1 MLVNLKQVKSIP
13 LNVQVADHP
22 DLEVAKGVNCGIPID
37 GGSGVGFGKFDLCR
51 FKVKK
56 GARVKI
62 QPAVLSN
69 KDSEFIGFA
78 NGTGSLA
85 ACQGTSTCSVTMGQ
99 SSELDA
105 NFKLLTAPLPAD
117 SHEVLVKKLG
127 NGFGSVTLT
136 AADGQV
142 ATSSGSRTPQEKII
156 VKRGNKMTLKVT
168 ANQFNSKIKSIVVKG
183 DPNAQ
188 SCNGKASCTFTLSGN
203 VTVEAT
209 FDRQ

>member
-1 MLVNLKQVKSIP
+1 
-13 LNVQVADHP
+13 
-22 DLEVAKGVNCGIPID
+22 
-37 GGSGVGFGKFDLCR
+37 
-51 FKVKK
+51 
-56 GARVKI
+56 
-62 QPAVLSN
+62 
-69 KDSEFIGFA
+69 
-78 NGTGSLA
+78 
-85 ACQGTSTCSVTMGQ
+85 MGQ

-117 SHEVLVKKLG
+117 SHEVVVRSLG
-127 NGFGSVTLT
+127 AGFGSVTLT

-142 ATSSGSRTPQEKII
+142 ATSSGPRTPQERII

-168 ANQFNSKIKSIVVKG
+168 PNKFKFNSKIKSIVVKG

-203 VTVEAT
+203 VAVEAT